1 MTESI
6 SRREFSSGVARLA
19 CAAAFGS
26 GMLGVQARANET
38 DNGGQVTTAAG
49 AMSNANAWVQ
59 ATASGEGAS
68 SHEAGDAASVESD
81 SVQATGMKATPEI
94 TTDEGG
100 AISIGSVT
108 LLPYT
113 QYASGGVPTDLYAV
127 ILFENKNATFT
138 RYQVAYTSCT
148 CRDAASNY
156 RSVAYVEL
164 LNTKETADEAAIRSI
179 SYTTAEGANAGV
191 WGDSN
196 PVHGRPDYT
205 QAYMD
210 EHLVQPLVGVTK
222 AEVDAWRGY
231 GDTLPEVDADA
242 VTGATV
248 TTSNITSMLR
258 ALFEYHA
265 RKYYA
270 GK

>member
-1 MTESI
+1 MTENI
-6 SRREFSSGVARLA
+6 SRREFSSEVARLA
-19 CAAAFGS
+19 CAVALGS
-26 GMLGVQARANET
+26 GMLGAHARADEA
-38 DNGGQVTTAAG
+38 DDGGKATTVAG
-49 AMSNANAWVQ
+49 AMSDANAWAQ
-59 ATASGEGAS
+59 AMASDEGAPS
-68 SHEAGDAASVESD
+68 RGAGDAASD
-81 SVQATGMKATPEI
+81 SAQALGVGASPEV
-94 TTDEGG
+94 TKDEGG
-100 AISIGSVT
+100 AISIGGVT

-127 ILFENKNATFT
+127 ILFENKNSTFT

-148 CRDAASNY
+148 CRDVASNY

-164 LNTKETADEAAIRSI
+164 LNTKDTADEAAIRSI

-222 AEVDAWRGY
+222 AEVDAWQGY

-242 VTGATV
+242 VAGATV

-265 RKYYA
+265 NKYYA